1 MKRWLAVIFWSV
13 IAAAFIG
20 PGTVTSCAAAGAKF
34 GPTLL
39 WALTFSTLATIVL
52 QEAAARLGILS
63 GRDLGTALRE
73 RGGRGTGAVALK
85 SLVVG
90 AIVLGC
96 AAYQAGN
103 LLGAAAGAELAT
115 GLSPLVLALAFGVVA
130 AGLLALGAPG
140 TVANVLSI
148 TVAIMGLAFLVTA
161 LGGDLDGAAVLRG
174 AFVPATPEGSGLLV
188 LGLVGTTV
196 VPYNLFLGSSLAVG
210 KNLGEARFGIALAIG
225 FGGLISMGILL
236 AGIGVPEPFS
246 FAAVADR
253 LTARLGPWAG
263 SLFGWGLCAAG
274 LSSAVTAP
282 LAAAL
287 TARGLFSRGSDDP
300 RWTSRGS
307 HYRAV
312 WIGVLLVGL
321 GFALSGVPRIPAI
334 LLAQALNGVL
344 LPVAA
349 IFLWLAV
356 NDRQLLGDQGVNGR
370 FANVVTGLV
379 VAVAVVLGTSGL
391 VRAAASALGQPA
403 PGEGLVFGVGAA
415 AVALLVGP
423 VLGALRAR
431 RV

>member
-13 IAAAFIG
+13 ITAAFIG

-39 WALTFSTLATIVL
+39 WALTFSTVATIVL

-63 GRDLGTALRE
+63 GRDLGSALRDL
-73 RGGRGTGAVALK
+73 GGEGARAVAVK
-85 SLVVG
+85 ALVVG

-115 GLSPLVLALAFGVVA
+115 GLSPVLLALVFGVVA
-130 AGLLALGAPG
+130 AVLLALGAPG

-148 TVAIMGLAFLVTA
+148 TVAVMGIAFLVTA
-161 LGGDLDGAAVLRG
+161 LGSALDVPAVLRG
-174 AFVPATPEGSGLLV
+174 AFVPAAPEGSGLLV

-210 KNLGEARFGIALAIG
+210 KQLGEARFGISLAIG

-246 FAAVADR
+246 FAAVADH
-253 LTARLGPWAG
+253 LAARLGPWAS

-287 TARGLFSRGSDDP
+287 TARGLFARGADDP
-300 RWTSRGS
+300 RWTPRGS

-321 GFALSGVPRIPAI
+321 GFALSSVPRIPAI
-334 LLAQALNGVL
+334 LVAQAFNGVL

-356 NDRQLLGDQGVNGR
+356 NDRRLLGESGLNGR

-379 VAVAVVLGTSGL
+379 VAVAVILGTAGL
-391 VRAAASALGQPA
+391 VRAAAGALGRPA
-403 PGEGLVFGVGAA
+403 PGEGMVLGAGVA
-415 AVALLVGP
+415 AVLLLAGP
-423 VLGALRAR
+423 VVRALRAR

>member
-13 IAAAFIG
+13 ITAAFIG

-39 WALTFSTLATIVL
+39 WALTFSTVATIVL

-73 RGGRGTGAVALK
+73 RGGQGSRAVALK

-90 AIVLGC
+90 AIVVGC

-148 TVAIMGLAFLVTA
+148 TVAVMGVAFLVTA
-161 LGGDLDGAAVLRG
+161 LGGDLEWPSVLRG
-174 AFVPATPEGSGLLV
+174 AFAPRTPEGSGLLV

-210 KNLGEARFGIALAIG
+210 KDLGEARFGITLAIG

-246 FAAVADR
+246 FAAVSDR
-253 LTARLGPWAG
+253 LAARLGSWAG

-287 TARGLFSRGSDDP
+287 TAKGLFSRGGDDP
-300 RWTSRGS
+300 RWTPRGS

-356 NDRQLLGDQGVNGR
+356 NDRQLLGDHGVNGR

-379 VAVAVVLGTSGL
+379 VAVAVVLGTTGL

-403 PGEGLVFGVGAA
+403 PGEGIVIGAGVA
-415 AVALLVGP
+415 AVALLARP
-423 VLGALRAR
+423 VVAALRVR